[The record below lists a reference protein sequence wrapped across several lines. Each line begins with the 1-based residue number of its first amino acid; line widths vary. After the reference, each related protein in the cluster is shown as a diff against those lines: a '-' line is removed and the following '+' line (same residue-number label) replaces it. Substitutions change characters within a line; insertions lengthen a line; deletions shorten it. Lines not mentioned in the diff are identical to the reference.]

1 MFVAR
6 GFNRGEKY
14 PKSSG
19 LQPLTCGFLGYFRSL
34 FDRTGTLA
42 RGLGSKGYV
51 RGTALAVPK
60 KGLKFRR
67 GLELQLRHNSGK
79 QNGALAP
86 EE

>member
-19 LQPLTCGFLGYFRSL
+19 LQPLTCGSLGCFRSL
-34 FDRTGTLA
+34 FDRTGTSA

-51 RGTALAVPK
+51 RARL
-60 KGLKFRR
+60 
-67 GLELQLRHNSGK
+67 
-79 QNGALAP
+79 
-86 EE
+86 